1 MIRLLVKCLSIK
13 DYLKEILALDQNQK
27 PYMSLIK
34 TLLISN
40 INILDIESDFEPLIQ
55 LLEMLLLSRIY
66 KNKGVEL
73 PQEEMSMASEFS

>member
-34 TLLISN
+34 TLFISN
-40 INILDIESDFEPLIQ
+40 SNILDIESDFEPLIQ

>member
-40 INILDIESDFEPLIQ
+40 SNILDIESDFEPLIQ